1 MAPTRYVIVGNGAAG
16 IAAAESIR
24 QVDADG
30 SIAIL
35 AQEPY
40 PMYSRPGLAY
50 VLTNEIPLR
59 QVQARTLPWYSQQ
72 RFQLYFGKATRLG
85 TETQTVYLEDGLG
98 LAYDRL
104 LIATG
109 ARAMPAPYSGAD
121 LDGVVYLDTLEGTQ
135 TLLKKARRGRR
146 AVVIGGGITA
156 LEMVEGL
163 AHRGLETHYFLRR
176 HQLWDRVLN
185 QAESRL
191 LEGRLVEHGIHL
203 HPYTEVKEILGNWR
217 GRVRAVRCA
226 DDQELVCDV
235 LGVGIGVRPQLEL
248 VRGTPIQTDRA
259 ILVNEYLETNVPNI
273 YAAGD
278 CAQVYDR
285 WSQRHLTDVLWP
297 SAVAQ
302 GRAAGRNMA
311 ANDNGLAPLAYRKG
325 IPFNA
330 CLLFGMH
337 ITAIGQITPQEEKGQ
352 AGSSNDGRGRQ
363 SEVIQHVS
371 EPLGRGSSDVWFTF
385 PRNYRSA
392 WSEDGANSLRLTLD
406 GSRLVGALIMGEQS
420 LADPLRHLIEQEAD
434 TAPLRD
440 HLHSGYAALKDQVWQ
455 LWRAYR

>member
-1 MAPTRYVIVGNGAAG
+1 MTSLRYVVVGNGAAG
-16 IAAAESIR
+16 IAAAETIR
-24 QVDADG
+24 QHDPHG
-30 SIAIL
+30 SITIL
-35 AQEPY
+35 TQERY

-50 VLTNEIPLR
+50 VLTDEIPWR
-59 QVQARTLPWYSQQ
+59 QVQARSLPWYAQQ
-72 RFQLYFGKATRLG
+72 RFQLRYSKATRLD
-85 TETQTVYLEDGLG
+85 TATQTVHLEDGQAI
-98 LAYDRL
+98 AYDRL
-104 LIATG
+104 LLATG
-109 ARAMPAPYSGAD
+109 ARAMPPPYPGAD
-121 LDGVVYLDTLEGTQ
+121 LDGVVYLDTLDGTRA
-135 TLLKKARRGRR
+135 LLQKARRARR
-146 AVVIGGGITA
+146 VVVIGGGITA

-191 LEGRLVEHGIHL
+191 LEARLAAHGIHL

-226 DDQELVCDV
+226 DDREFACDL

-248 VRGTPIQTDRA
+248 ARGTPLQTDRA
-259 ILVNEYLETNVPNI
+259 ILVNEYLETNVPHI

-311 ANDNGLAPLAYRKG
+311 ANGNGLAPQAYRKG

-330 CLLFGMH
+330 CLLFGLH
-337 ITAIGQITPQEEKGQ
+337 ITAIGQITPQPEGGKG
-352 AGSSNDGRGRQ
+352 ANPSGD
-363 SEVIQHVS
+363 VIQHVS

-385 PRNYRSA
+385 PRHYRSA
-392 WSEDGANSLRLTLD
+392 WSGDGTNSLRLTLD
-406 GSRLVGALIMGEQS
+406 GSRLVGALIVGEQS
-420 LADPLRHLIEQEAD
+420 LADPLRQLIEQEVDAS
-434 TAPLRD
+434 ALRD
-440 HLHSGYAALKDQVWQ
+440 HLDSNYATLQEQVWR
-455 LWRAYR
+455 LWRA